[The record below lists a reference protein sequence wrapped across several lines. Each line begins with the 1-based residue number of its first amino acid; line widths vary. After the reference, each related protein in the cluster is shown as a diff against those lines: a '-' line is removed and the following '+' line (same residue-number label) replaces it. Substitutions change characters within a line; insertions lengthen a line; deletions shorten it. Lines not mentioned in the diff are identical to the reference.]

1 MAELDQLKKQIE
13 EEKKKKAA
21 KPEDQEPPTHDD
33 RPDSKKVEKIVERMK
48 KKYTEQGI
56 EFEKVGGKLGE
67 LRGIITENERATITV
82 ENIED
87 LAEFRSPL
95 IKRLG
100 KFYIWFRPLLDFLL
114 QFLKKFPVT
123 ADTRYYLYSANMRF
137 SLTQWLALTVSA
149 AIIAMLLLLILMG
162 SLSYYFEITQAY
174 TIVTTLATGMF
185 TTLIMLLI
193 PREVARR
200 RGNEVS
206 TELPFALRHMATELK
221 AGIGLYKTIQT
232 IAVADYGVLSE
243 EFARTVTEIEEG
255 TDAKD
260 ALTHFALR
268 TQSKALRNAMLHVV
282 RALKTGGNLSEIM
295 NTIAED
301 VSFDL
306 RVRVRDYSE
315 KMNFFG
321 VIYIFIAIVAPVF
334 IAVIGAV
341 LNAPVSVGNVSIPPL
356 LITIVYLV
364 IMPSILGLLVVYL
377 KISEPRV

>member
-1 MAELDQLKKQIE
+1 MAELDQIKKQIE
-13 EEKKKKAA
+13 EKKKKEA
-21 KPEDQEPPTHDD
+21 QEQATSQEEKI
-33 RPDSKKVEKIVERMK
+33 DSKKVDRIVERMK
-48 KKYTEQGI
+48 KKYTEQGV

-67 LRGIITENERATITV
+67 LRGIITENERTTITV
-82 ENIED
+82 ENVED
-87 LAEFRSPL
+87 LTQFRSPI

-100 KFYIWFRPLLDFLL
+100 KFYIWFRPIFDVLLD
-114 QFLKKFPVT
+114 FLKKFPVT

-137 SLTQWLALTVSA
+137 SITQWLALSVSA
-149 AIIAMLLLLILMG
+149 SIVAMLLCVVVMG
-162 SLSYYFEITQAY
+162 SLSFYFDISQAY
-174 TIVTTLATGMF
+174 TIIV
-185 TTLIMLLI
+185 TLIAGIFSLALMLLI

-282 RALKTGGNLSEIM
+282 RALKTGGNLSDIM

-306 RVRVRDYSE
+306 RVRVRDYAE

-334 IAVIGAV
+334 LAIIGAV
-341 LNAPVSVGNVSIPPL
+341 LNAPVSIGSVSVPPL
-356 LITIVYLV
+356 LITIIYLI
-364 IMPSILGLLVVYL
+364 IMPAILGLLVIYL
-377 KISEPRV
+377 KMSEPKV

>member
-1 MAELDQLKKQIE
+1 LAELDQIKKQIE
-13 EEKKKKAA
+13 EKKKKEA
-21 KPEDQEPPTHDD
+21 QEQATSQEEKI
-33 RPDSKKVEKIVERMK
+33 DSKKVDRIVERMK
-48 KKYTEQGI
+48 KKYTEQGV

-67 LRGIITENERATITV
+67 LRGIITENERTTITV
-82 ENIED
+82 ENVED
-87 LAEFRSPL
+87 LTQFRSPI

-100 KFYIWFRPLLDFLL
+100 KFYIWFRPIFDVLLD
-114 QFLKKFPVT
+114 FLKKFPVT

-137 SLTQWLALTVSA
+137 SITQWLALSVSA
-149 AIIAMLLLLILMG
+149 SIVAMLLCVVVMG
-162 SLSYYFEITQAY
+162 SLSFYFDISQAY
-174 TIVTTLATGMF
+174 TIIV
-185 TTLIMLLI
+185 TLIAGIFSLALMLLI

-282 RALKTGGNLSEIM
+282 RALKTGGNLSDIM

-306 RVRVRDYSE
+306 RVRVRDYAE

-334 IAVIGAV
+334 LAIIGAV
-341 LNAPVSVGNVSIPPL
+341 LNAPVSIGSVSVPPL
-356 LITIVYLV
+356 LITIIYLI
-364 IMPSILGLLVVYL
+364 IMPAILGLLVIYL
-377 KISEPRV
+377 KMSEPKV